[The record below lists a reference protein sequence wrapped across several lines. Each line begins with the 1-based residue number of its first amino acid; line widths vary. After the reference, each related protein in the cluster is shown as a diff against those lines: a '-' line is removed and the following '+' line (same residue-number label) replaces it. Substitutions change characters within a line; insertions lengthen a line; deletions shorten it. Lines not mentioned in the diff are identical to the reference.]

1 MNLEKQNNERN
12 DEDSMEQIR
21 EQANNLKPPR

>member
-21 EQANNLKPPR
+21 EQANNLKPLR

>member
-1 MNLEKQNNERN
+1 MNLEKQTNERN

-21 EQANNLKPPR
+21 EQANNLKPLR

>member
-1 MNLEKQNNERN
+1 MNIENQNNERN

-21 EQANNLKPPR
+21 EQANNLKPLR